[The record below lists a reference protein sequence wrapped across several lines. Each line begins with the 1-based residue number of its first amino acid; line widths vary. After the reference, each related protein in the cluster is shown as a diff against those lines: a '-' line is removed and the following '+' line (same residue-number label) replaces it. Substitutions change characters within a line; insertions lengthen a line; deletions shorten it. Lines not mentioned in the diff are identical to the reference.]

1 MITCLDISNRAIGNA
16 LFNYCLLLRVAR
28 KTGYTP
34 FYPISQEY
42 MHHSGQRIQQ
52 LEEGFDIQIE
62 KKESSELSKEIV
74 YIYREHQDNMYD
86 ENVFNVKDQ
95 TNFVGYFQNK
105 KYFDLSDTQGIE
117 FSKSTVEQSEN
128 VLTDLNV
135 NPSDFVSIHVR
146 RGDYVNI
153 DRHPVQG
160 MEYYESAITNFPER
174 KFLVFSDDYD
184 WIKNNFKSDQFLCF
198 PPQYNAF
205 IDLYCMSLCKDSII
219 ANSTFSWWAAFL
231 NKNLDKTII
240 FPNNWIKDCN
250 IDIFPN
256 KWIRL

>member
-1 MITCLDISNRAIGNA
+1 MITCLDICNRAIGNA
-16 LFNYCLLLRVAR
+16 LFNYYFLLTVAE
-28 KTGYTP
+28 KTGYKA
-34 FYPISQEY
+34 FYPKSQEF

-52 LEEGFDIQIE
+52 LEEGFDIKID
-62 KKESSELSKEIV
+62 KKESTLLSREMQ

-86 ENVFNVKDQ
+86 EGVFSINDN

-105 KYFDLSDTQGIE
+105 KYFDLSDTQGIQ

-128 VLTDLNV
+128 ILTDLSI

-146 RGDYVNI
+146 RGDYVHI

-160 MEYYESAITNFPER
+160 MDYYESAILKFPER

-184 WIKNNFKSDQFLCF
+184 WIKNNFKSDRFLCF
-198 PPQYNAF
+198 PPQHNAF

-231 NKNLDKTII
+231 NKNLDKKVTY
-240 FPNNWIKDCN
+240 PDNWFKGSD
-250 IDIFPN
+250 IDIFPDN
-256 KWIRL
+256 WIRL

>member
-1 MITCLDISNRAIGNA
+1 M
-16 LFNYCLLLRVAR
+16 
-28 KTGYTP
+28 
-34 FYPISQEY
+34 Q
-42 MHHSGQRIQQ
+42 
-52 LEEGFDIQIE
+52 
-62 KKESSELSKEIV
+62 

-86 ENVFNVKDQ
+86 EGVFSINDN

-105 KYFDLSDTQGIE
+105 KYFDLSDTQGIQ

-128 VLTDLNV
+128 ILTDLSI

-146 RGDYVNI
+146 RGDYVHI

-160 MEYYESAITNFPER
+160 MDYYESAILKFPER

-184 WIKNNFKSDQFLCF
+184 WIKNNFKSDRFLCF
-198 PPQYNAF
+198 PPQHNAF

-231 NKNLDKTII
+231 NKNLDKKVTY
-240 FPNNWIKDCN
+240 PDNWFKGSD
-250 IDIFPN
+250 IDIFPDN
-256 KWIRL
+256 WIRL